1 MSLCPCKSKF
11 TPPCEDPLPLPSAPV
26 VKLTGNITLQPPLSR
41 RGMGPGI
48 ILITP
53 KDLELR
59 NDTLDVLP
67 QQKWAEEGYAVVNI
81 TTGAEDSLKTSIDL
95 AVKSLQTLESC
106 DVKDK
111 YFMIG
116 GISPIY
122 WRYLLIGF

>member
-1 MSLCPCKSKF
+1 
-11 TPPCEDPLPLPSAPV
+11 
-26 VKLTGNITLQPPLSR
+26 
-41 RGMGPGI
+41 MGPGI